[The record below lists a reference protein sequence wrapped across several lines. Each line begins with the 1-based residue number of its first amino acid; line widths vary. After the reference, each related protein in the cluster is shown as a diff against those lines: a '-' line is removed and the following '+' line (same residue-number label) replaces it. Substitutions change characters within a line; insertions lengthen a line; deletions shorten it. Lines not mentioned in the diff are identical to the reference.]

1 MLNAR
6 LTNADAYIILLGLL
20 GLVILYPYGNLH
32 AVDAYFFGVS
42 AATESGINTY
52 VLSCGIWILTTANIH
67 SVDVKS
73 LKTYQQVFIYFVPM
87 ISNLGFIN
95 IIVVVVRLYWF
106 GKRLKAIG
114 IYHLLGCTGCLRL
127 TDDA

>member
-1 MLNAR
+1 MLDAR
-6 LTNADAYIILLGLL
+6 LTNADAYIIFLGLL

-52 VLSCGIWILTTANIH
+52 VLSCGGRELPANIH
-67 SVDVKS
+67 SVDVKN
-73 LKTYQQVFIYFVPM
+73 LKSYQQVFVYIIPM

-95 IIVVVVRLYWF
+95 ILVVVVRLYWF
-106 GKRLKAIG
+106 TKRLKAIG
-114 IYHLLGCTGCLRL
+114 IYQ
-127 TDDA
+127 